1 MKLYPFQLSHVTKSP
16 IWGGVRLLN
25 DWGKQSES
33 ETVGE
38 SWELTVR
45 KNEKSVICNGKHKGR
60 TLESVLKE
68 FGGNLIAP
76 DFSDREFP
84 LLVKLIDACDALSV
98 QVHPD
103 DTYAKEV
110 ENDRG
115 KTEMWYI
122 VEADEGAEL
131 IFGLQDG
138 ATREDFAKAI
148 KENDPERVLKRCPVH
163 AGECYFIPAGM
174 THAIGKGI
182 LIAEIQ
188 QNCDLTYRVYDYNRR
203 GADGSLRELHVEKA
217 LDVVRPFTVDEVEEI
232 RYARR
237 SDTLVNGDI
246 LADCEYFRV
255 EKLTVKDAHV
265 LPDCAR
271 MRHVLCLSGEG
282 AFAFEGE
289 RYPVFKGC
297 SYFLPPLRGLAVE
310 GDFVALV
317 SSI

>member
-1 MKLYPFQLSHVTKSP
+1 MT
-16 IWGGVRLLN
+16 
-25 DWGKQSES
+25 DWGKTSDA

-45 KNEKSVICNGKHKGR
+45 KNEKSIISNGAYQGR
-60 TLESVLKE
+60 TLESVLEE

-103 DTYAKEV
+103 DDYAAQM

-131 IFGLQDG
+131 IFGLQEG
-138 ATREDFAKAI
+138 ATREDFAKAVQ
-148 KENDPERVLKRCPVH
+148 ENDPERVLNRCPVH

-217 LDVVRPFTVDEVEEI
+217 MDVVRPFTADEVEEI
-232 RYARR
+232 RYSRR
-237 SDTLVNGDI
+237 SDTLVNGEI
-246 LADCEYFRV
+246 LADCQFFRV
-255 EKLTVKDAHV
+255 EKLTVQEEKI

-271 MRHVLCLSGEG
+271 MRHVLCLEG
-282 AFAFEGE
+282 DGSFVYNGK
-289 RYPVFKGC
+289 RYPISKGD

-310 GDFVALV
+310 GNFISLV
-317 SSI
+317 SSV